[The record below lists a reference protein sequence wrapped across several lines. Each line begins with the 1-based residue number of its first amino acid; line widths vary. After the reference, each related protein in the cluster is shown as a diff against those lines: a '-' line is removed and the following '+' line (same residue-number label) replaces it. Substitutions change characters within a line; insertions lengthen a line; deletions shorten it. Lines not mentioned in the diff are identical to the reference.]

1 MLLRWALIAFL
12 LILLIR
18 AIGRL
23 VAGMLEGAGYT
34 REPSGRGRRSS
45 TVHLVRDPVCGVHV
59 VPSKSL
65 SAGTGEAREYF
76 CSERCRDRYLAERRP
91 T

>member
-12 LILLIR
+12 LLLLIR

-23 VAGMLEGAGYT
+23 VAGVLEGAGYT
-34 REPSGRGRRSS
+34 REPSTRRGSS

-65 SAGTGEAREYF
+65 SVGTGDACRYF
-76 CSERCRDRYLAERRP
+76 CSERCRDRYLAERKP
-91 T
+91 A

>member
-12 LILLIR
+12 LVLLIR

-34 REPSGRGRRSS
+34 REPSGRHRPS

-65 SAGTGEAREYF
+65 SVGSGDAREYF
-76 CSERCRDRYLAERRP
+76 CSERCRDRDLAERKRA
-91 T
+91 

>member
-12 LILLIR
+12 LLLLVR

-23 VAGMLEGAGYT
+23 VAGLLEGAGYT
-34 REPSGRGRRSS
+34 REPSGAGRSS

-65 SAGTGEAREYF
+65 SVGTGDARQYF
-76 CSERCRDRYLAERRP
+76 CSARCRDRYLAEQKSA
-91 T
+91 

>member
-18 AIGRL
+18 AISRL

-34 REPSGRGRRSS
+34 REPSGRGHSS

-65 SAGTGEAREYF
+65 SVGTADARQYF

-91 T
+91 A